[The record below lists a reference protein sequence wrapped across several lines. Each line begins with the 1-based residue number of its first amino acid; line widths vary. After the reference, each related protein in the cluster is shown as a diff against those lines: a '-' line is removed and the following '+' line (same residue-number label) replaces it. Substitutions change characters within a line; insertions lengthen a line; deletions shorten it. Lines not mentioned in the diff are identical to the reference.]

1 MARTFIGWKE
11 GVGAVIRIVANDAHD
26 PKTHPETDYGAFRF
40 DVETSAI
47 GYGDLKGD
55 ASVFPSQLQWVAGQ
69 TITQHFAGGK
79 VIVQSQK
86 DAANVGPGGA
96 MYISAVP
103 EQIWPNTNSFYF
115 VVSGNGSWQQC
126 WYSTGRA
133 YPGSSDK
140 YNITSR
146 LAHNE
151 LTLGNTNYKYIQNM
165 IVPVKTGGTWSVAGY
180 GYLFPASSATGVDP
194 TPVSIWTHDEPVT
207 PVANIPPRRVTFY
220 GLDLPVDE
228 SPYPAVS
235 PGAPVSG
242 QKILTIS
249 PAGARMSKTGYHV
262 DTATPDQ
269 LIFDSNKLPMK
280 VIKTGLVNIG
290 QGGVVGVPLGAAYDP
305 SIFVDYMVQAQGAG
319 HLWLPAWPDD
329 PALFYNVQYRIN
341 GSSLELYNTSSTAVS
356 VRYVVMA
363 ADDLAPSSG
372 TAKVF
377 DAVGGSHFVLRR
389 PGSAGTRLK
398 DTIIDSRLSYL
409 PIVQQAWV
417 PFSAFWGTGGAAPGT
432 HQYAVTWPNP
442 GNFQPYLLAKVA
454 RQHKTAGHIVYQDF
468 FGKWIETYR
477 YFSDSSFMAYLH
489 DGGATFYAS
498 DGSRFEDAWRV
509 GGGTYQ
515 TRGSAYTTL
524 GIRYYVF
531 AIPTNL

>member
-1 MARTFIGWKE
+1 MSKLFLGFDQTYGPVARIMAN
-11 GVGAVIRIVANDAHD
+11 AAHN
-26 PKTHPETDYGAFRF
+26 PLTHPAADYGAFRF
-40 DVETSAI
+40 DVKTSAI
-47 GYGDLKGD
+47 GYGELKGD
-55 ASVFPSQLQWVAGQ
+55 ASVHPSQLQWVAGQ
-69 TITQHFAGGK
+69 TITQYFAGGK

-86 DAANVGPGGA
+86 DAPNVGPGGA

-165 IVPVKTGGTWSVAGY
+165 IVPVKTGGAWSVAGY
-180 GYLFPASSATGVDP
+180 GYLFPASAATGVDP

-228 SPYPAVS
+228 SPYPTVS

-249 PAGARMSKTGYHV
+249 PAGAKMSKRGFDVRNANY
-262 DTATPDQ
+262 DQ
-269 LIFDSNKLPMK
+269 LIFDSNKLPLK
-280 VIKTGLVNIG
+280 VVRTGIVHIP
-290 QGGVVGVPLGAAYDP
+290 QGGAVGVPLGAAYDT
-305 SIFVDYMVQAQGAG
+305 SILVDYLVQKQGDG
-319 HLWLPAWPDD
+319 HVWLPAWPDD
-329 PALFYNVQYRIN
+329 PALFYNVLYRVV
-341 GSSLELYNTSSTAVS
+341 GSTLEFQNTSSTAVW
-356 VRYVVMA
+356 VRYVVQS
-363 ADDLAPSSG
+363 ADDLGPSAG

-377 DAVGGSHFVLRR
+377 ESGPGQTVFRR
-389 PGSAGTRLK
+389 PGSAGIRLR
-398 DTIIDSRLSYL
+398 DIILDSRLAYL

-417 PFSAFWGTGGAAPGT
+417 PFSSFYGTGGAAPGT
-432 HQYAVTWPNP
+432 HQYAATWPNP
-442 GNFQPYLLAKVA
+442 GNFKPYLLAKVA

-468 FGKWIETYR
+468 FAKWIETYR
-477 YFSDSSFMAYLH
+477 YFSDSTFMAYLH

-498 DGSRFEDAWRV
+498 DGNRTEDAWRV
-509 GGGTYQ
+509 DGGSYR
-515 TRGSAYTTL
+515 TRASSYTTI